1 MTTER
6 KLRANLSKFHAPGQR
21 GVALIITLVL
31 LTGVALLALAA
42 NRSSVL
48 ENKASTGG
56 RDYQIALAAAESA
69 LSDLRSWMAQDTNGK
84 IFASHLESTAL
95 LQKGGC
101 PLNDTITKGTTV
113 TVDRIDGLY
122 DLGACTFAKA
132 FWQEKT
138 LAQLKDLTVA
148 VGNNPMSV
156 GSYPVKSASYP
167 TGSSEAPRY
176 MVDIIPDT
184 SPGEDA
190 SRVKY
195 LYRVTALGFGPTDSS
210 VVLLQETMRAQD

>member
-1 MTTER
+1 MHTKH
-6 KLRANLSKFHAPGQR
+6 KLRSELSTRASVSQR

-42 NRSSVL
+42 NRSAVL

-69 LSDLRSWMAQDTNGK
+69 LSDLRSWMALDTNGK
-84 IFASHLESTAL
+84 IFASLVESAAAV
-95 LQKGGC
+95 QKGGC
-101 PLNDTITKGTTV
+101 SLNDTVTRGTTIS
-113 TVDRIDGLY
+113 VDRVDGLF
-122 DLGACTFAKA
+122 DLGACTFPKA

-138 LAQLKDLTVA
+138 LAQLKALMVA

-156 GSYPVKSASYP
+156 NSYPVKSAGYP
-167 TGSSEAPRY
+167 TGSAEAPRY
-176 MVDIIPDT
+176 MIDIIPDT

-190 SRVKY
+190 TKTKF
-195 LYRVTALGFGPTDSS
+195 LYRVTALGFGPTDNS